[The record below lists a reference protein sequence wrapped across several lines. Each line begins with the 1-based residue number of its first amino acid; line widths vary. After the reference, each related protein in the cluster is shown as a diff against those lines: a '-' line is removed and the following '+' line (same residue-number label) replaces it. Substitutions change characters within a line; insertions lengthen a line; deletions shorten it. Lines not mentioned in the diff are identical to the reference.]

1 MMISDHMTV
10 NFFFLQSVLELLF
23 YQTRVNEDDVLLYL
37 VFSWLFVNILFLNS
51 SREIGDC

>member
-1 MMISDHMTV
+1 MISDHMTV

-37 VFSWLFVNILFLNS
+37 VFSWLFLNILFLNS